1 MKGKKSVL
9 ASRRVR
15 LGGSD
20 IFFYASTGIIIGV
33 LFLMTAY
40 PIILVLSSSFSDR
53 MAVLAGKVVLWPVG
67 LSLEGYKAVFK
78 YPEILLG
85 YRNTIIYTTVGTF
98 INIFVTMIAAYPFSR
113 PGWYGKRIMSFIF
126 VFTMFF
132 SGGMI
137 PTYLQIRN
145 LNLLNSIWAMI
156 LPGAISIYN
165 MIIARTF
172 IQNSIPRELFES
184 AKIDGSS
191 EFRCFVSIVLPL
203 SKAVISVLVLYYA
216 VGHWNAY
223 FNAFIYL
230 SKRELYPLQ
239 IFLREIL
246 IANSVEMN
254 PFLDDQAMAYYQGM
268 YDLLKY
274 ALIVVATGPIICV
287 YPFIQKYFV
296 KGVMIGSVKG

>member
-1 MKGKKSVL
+1 MKGKRSNGAPK
-9 ASRRVR
+9 RVR
-15 LGGSD
+15 LTGSD
-20 IFFYASTGIIIGV
+20 IIFYASAGIIIGF
-33 LFLMTAY
+33 LFLITAY

-53 MAVLAGKVVLWPVG
+53 MAVLSGRVVLWPMG
-67 LSLEGYKAVFK
+67 FSLEGYVAVFK

-85 YRNTIIYTTVGTF
+85 YRNTIFYTATGTF
-98 INIFVTMIAAYPFSR
+98 VNIFVTMIAAYPLSR
-113 PGWYGKRIMSFIF
+113 SGWYGKKVVSFAFI
-126 VFTMFF
+126 FTMFF

-137 PTYLQIRN
+137 PVYLQIRN
-145 LNLLNSIWAMI
+145 LGLLNSVWAMI

-172 IQNSIPRELFES
+172 IQNTIPKELFES

-191 EFRCFVSIVLPL
+191 EFRCFLSIVLPL
-203 SKAVISVLVLYYA
+203 SKAVIAVLVLYYA

-254 PFLDDQAMAYYQGM
+254 PFLDDEAMAYYQGM

-274 ALIVVATGPIICV
+274 ALIVVATAPIICV